1 MSMGEMPSTNSDIW
15 AQSSLIGNIKK
26 CKDNMRIRFNDE
38 QIKSLENMFE
48 TESRPELRTKQQ
60 LAKRLGLQP
69 RQVAIWFQNKRARSK
84 SKQLELEYRMLQ
96 ISYDNLGSKYELQKK
111 EHESLF
117 IQLQRLRKLYEK
129 GANEEIQNEGNKVE
143 IQVKSD
149 KFVPE
154 TCSPEFGLP
163 LCEDSR
169 GVDYLGPESD
179 ILDMAQIADGLSG
192 IENECRFESRTFLDD
207 SGCRSPLWEF

>member
-1 MSMGEMPSTNSDIW
+1 MAPTNSDIW
-15 AQSSLIGNIKK
+15 TQSIMSSK
-26 CKDNMRIRFNDE
+26 CNDNMRRRFNDE

-96 ISYDNLGSKYELQKK
+96 ISYDNLGSKYELLKK
-111 EHESLF
+111 EHESLL
-117 IQLQRLRKLYEK
+117 IQLQRLRKLMEK
-129 GANEEIQNEGNKVE
+129 DENEEIEKDVIKSE
-143 IQVKSD
+143 TEVKQD
-149 KFVPE
+149 DFA
-154 TCSPEFGLP
+154 PEFGLP

-169 GVDYLGPESD
+169 GIDYLGPESD
-179 ILDMAQIADGLSG
+179 ILDMAQIADGLSE
-192 IENECRFESRTFLDD
+192 IENEYNFESRTFLHDT
-207 SGCRSPLWEF
+207 GCTSPLWEF

>member
-1 MSMGEMPSTNSDIW
+1 MAPTNSDIW
-15 AQSSLIGNIKK
+15 AQSILCN
-26 CKDNMRIRFNDE
+26 DNMRRRFSDE

-96 ISYDNLGSKYELQKK
+96 ISYDNLGSKYELLKK
-111 EHESLF
+111 EHESLL
-117 IQLQRLRKLYEK
+117 IQLQRLRKLMEK
-129 GANEEIQNEGNKVE
+129 DENEKDVIKSETE
-143 IQVKSD
+143 VKQD
-149 KFVPE
+149 D
-154 TCSPEFGLP
+154 FGLP

-169 GVDYLGPESD
+169 GIDYLGPESD
-179 ILDMAQIADGLSG
+179 ILDMAQIADGLSE
-192 IENECRFESRTFLDD
+192 IENGYNFESRTFLHDNTA
-207 SGCRSPLWEF
+207 CTSPLWEF

>member
-1 MSMGEMPSTNSDIW
+1 MSMGKMPPTNSEFW
-15 AQSSLIGNIKK
+15 AQSMSSSIKK
-26 CKDNMRIRFNDE
+26 CKYNMRRRFNDE
-38 QIKSLENMFE
+38 QIKSLEDMFV

-96 ISYDNLGSKYELQKK
+96 ISYDNLGSKYELLKK
-111 EHESLF
+111 EHESLL
-117 IQLQRLRKLYEK
+117 IQLQRLKKLTEK
-129 GANEEIQNEGNKVE
+129 DGNEEIQKDGNKSE
-143 IQVKSD
+143 TEVKQD
-149 KFVPE
+149 YFPPE

-169 GVDYLGPESD
+169 GIDYLGPESD
-179 ILDMAQIADGLSG
+179 ILDMAQIADGLSE
-192 IENECRFESRTFLDD
+192 IENEYNFESRTFLDD
-207 SGCRSPLWEF
+207 SGCTSPLWEF

>member
-1 MSMGEMPSTNSDIW
+1 MSMREMPPTNSDIW
-15 AQSSLIGNIKK
+15 AQSMSSSLKK
-26 CKDNMRIRFNDE
+26 CKDNMRRRFNDE

-96 ISYDNLGSKYELQKK
+96 ISYEKLGSKYELLKK
-111 EHESLF
+111 EHESLLT
-117 IQLQRLRKLYEK
+117 QLQRLKKLTED
-129 GANEEIQNEGNKVE
+129 GGNEEIENEGNKLE
-143 IQVKSD
+143 TEVKPEQ
-149 KFVPE
+149 FVPE
-154 TCSPEFGLP
+154 TCSPEFGLT

-169 GVDYLGPESD
+169 GIDYLGPESD
-179 ILDMAQIADGLSG
+179 ILNMAQIADGLSE

-207 SGCRSPLWEF
+207 SACRSPLWEF